1 MADALLIITGDVT
14 DAFFVC
20 FKNILLDAFFVCFK
34 NILLVSVVEAYKP
47 VSGEDGS
54 LVSEC
59 NTQV

>member
-14 DAFFVC
+14 
-20 FKNILLDAFFVCFK
+20 DAFFVCFK

>member
-1 MADALLIITGDVT
+1 M
-14 DAFFVC
+14 FV
-20 FKNILLDAFFVCFK
+20 FQT
-34 NILLVSVVEAYKP
+34 ILLVSAVEAYKP

>member
-1 MADALLIITGDVT
+1 MLLMQD
-14 DAFFVC
+14 FFM
-20 FKNILLDAFFVCFK
+20 FVFQT
-34 NILLVSVVEAYKP
+34 ILLVSAVEAYKP